1 MTGDE
6 RRNRREL
13 HAIQLIHLVVWAA
26 STGFAAWRYGERAA
40 MAVGIGGLVAA
51 VNFWL
56 TMLLI
61 RKVVPESGQ
70 EASGVASSSGSGAGL
85 VIVKFG
91 GLFGGT
97 GMLLWQVRPD
107 PVGFGVGFCTIL
119 MAIVVK
125 AFVDLIRPGL
135 WGTYDDDENGQ

>member
-6 RRNRREL
+6 QRNRREL

-26 STGFAAWRYGERAA
+26 STGFAARRYGEHAA
-40 MAVGIGGLVAA
+40 MAVGIGGLVAG

-61 RKVVPESGQ
+61 RKVAPSSGA
-70 EASGVASSSGSGAGL
+70 ESSSSSAGGTGL
-85 VIVKFG
+85 VIVKFA

-97 GMLLWQVRPD
+97 GLLLWKVRPD

-125 AFVDLIRPGL
+125 AVVDLIRPGL
-135 WGTYDDDENGQ
+135 WGTYDDENGQ

>member
-13 HAIQLIHLVVWAA
+13 HAVQLIHLVVWAA

-51 VNFWL
+51 ANFWL

-61 RKVVPESGQ
+61 RRVVPTEGGP
-70 EASGVASSSGSGAGL
+70 EGSGSGTAL

-107 PVGFGVGFCTIL
+107 PVGFGVGFSTIL
-119 MAIVVK
+119 IAIVVK
-125 AFVDLIRPGL
+125 AFVDLIKPGL
-135 WGTYDDDENGQ
+135 WGAYDDDGNEQ

>member
-13 HAIQLIHLVVWAA
+13 HAVQSIHLVVWAA
-26 STGFAAWRYGERAA
+26 AIGIAAWRYGERAA
-40 MAVGIGGLVAA
+40 VAVGIGGLVAA
-51 VNFWL
+51 ANFWL

-61 RKVVPESGQ
+61 RRVVPTAKAGAPPE
-70 EASGVASSSGSGAGL
+70 SSGSGTAL

-107 PVGFGVGFCTIL
+107 PVGFGVGFSTIL

-125 AFVDLIRPGL
+125 AIVDLVRPGL